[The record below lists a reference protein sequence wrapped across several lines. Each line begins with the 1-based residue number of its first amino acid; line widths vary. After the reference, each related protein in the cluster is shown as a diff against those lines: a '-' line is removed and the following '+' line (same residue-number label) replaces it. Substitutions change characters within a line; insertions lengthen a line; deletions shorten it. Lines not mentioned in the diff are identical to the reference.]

1 MEFLCK
7 TFSTFSVTCSPY
19 CHSLLSG
26 LPQHLLQKLQHVQ
39 NAAVRLLT
47 DSQKY
52 DHISPILEE
61 LQWLPV
67 KSRIEIKMLILTFK
81 AYHGIGPKYL
91 TDSLV
96 KNTISRTFRSTNKGL
111 LVVPKYNLEPYG
123 KRAFSVIAPSLWN
136 NLPDQIRSTACLI
149 SFKNRDKTFLFSRS
163 FLIFLMFL

>member
-1 MEFLCK
+1 M
-7 TFSTFSVTCSPY
+7 
-19 CHSLLSG
+19 
-26 LPQHLLQKLQHVQ
+26 LQKLQHVQ

-47 DSQKY
+47 DSKKY

-67 KSRIEIKMLILTFK
+67 ESRIEIKMLILTFK

-111 LVVPKYNLEPYG
+111 LVVPKYNLGPYG